1 MFPYFIPTPNYTLL
15 LFYQYY
21 RKAANLHTGSTKM
34 TEKQK
39 EKKKATQRELKQESG
54 IEQLESTNKQTYV
67 G

>member
-1 MFPYFIPTPNYTLL
+1 
-15 LFYQYY
+15 
-21 RKAANLHTGSTKM
+21 M

-39 EKKKATQRELKQESG
+39 EKKKATQRVLKQESG